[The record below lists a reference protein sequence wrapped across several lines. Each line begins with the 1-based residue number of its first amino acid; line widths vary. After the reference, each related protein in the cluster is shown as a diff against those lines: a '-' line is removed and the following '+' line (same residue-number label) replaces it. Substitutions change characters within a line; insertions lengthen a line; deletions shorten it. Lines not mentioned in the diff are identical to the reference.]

1 MHKFKIIALF
11 AMLGMSSCSED
22 QNDESSAQDEA
33 VIAIKPRRLAI
44 DDTQIDTI
52 KLVCP
57 SNFLLGAI
65 DKLVVGESYIMAAD
79 FFQTKRAAVFDDR
92 GNFLQGID
100 FDGPGPEEYNGIKD
114 IDIRKKDGIYHF
126 YILDSHGYCKTFD
139 ADGLLSSVDVP
150 YNVSEIAALEDQMVF
165 KTEMYSSEKFGE
177 NLDGDLVF
185 QKGNDFLVLGKKTDR
200 SNIPIFECNALS
212 SNGNVVA
219 VSNTFDNFIKVYEN
233 RKLISQFKIGYQDK
247 EFDMSFFSKEF
258 ANPLDR
264 INAFNEQEGAYH
276 IPNLFIDS
284 KIILSSIM
292 KDREHKTI
300 LLNYEQGRGEVWE
313 KFIINARHQSNMKLM
328 EAKEGYLYFLSPE
341 SYDATQISLLKIQRP
356 E

>member
-1 MHKFKIIALF
+1 MYKLTIIALLTI
-11 AMLGMSSCSED
+11 LGISSCREN
-22 QNDESSAQDEA
+22 QNDEGSVQDEPEIT
-33 VIAIKPRRLAI
+33 VKPRRISI
-44 DDTQIDTI
+44 DNTQIDTI

-57 SNFLLGAI
+57 SNFLLGVI

-79 FFQTKRAAVFDDR
+79 FSQTKRAAVFDDH

-114 IDIRKKDGIYHF
+114 IDIRKKEGIYSF
-126 YILDSHGYCKTFD
+126 YILDHHGYCKVFD
-139 ADGLLSSVDVP
+139 SDGLLSSIDVP
-150 YNVSEIAALEDQMVF
+150 YNVSEIAALEDEIVF
-165 KTEMYSSEKFGE
+165 KSEMYSSEKFGD

-185 QKGNDFLVLGKKTDR
+185 QNGNDFEVFGKKGDR
-200 SNIPIFECNALS
+200 TNIPIFECNALA
-212 SNGNVVA
+212 SNENAVV
-219 VSNTFDNFIKVYEN
+219 VSDVFDNSIKVYDR
-233 RKLISQFKIGYQDK
+233 RKLVNQVKISYQDK
-247 EFDMSFFSKEF
+247 EFDMNFFSKEF
-258 ANPLDR
+258 ADPLER

-284 KIILSSIM
+284 KTIFSSIM

-300 LLNYEQGRGEVWE
+300 VLDYEEERGEVWE

-328 EAKEGYLYFLSPE
+328 EAKGGYLYFLSPE
-341 SYDATQISLLKIQRP
+341 SYDATQIAVLKIRRP